1 MTKMITQNG
10 APSVEEIAQVIS
22 NLVNGRKWTGI
33 VIQDMNLV
41 RLPAL
46 QFDLN
51 GVSHNLSVQ
60 ASAYHY
66 CRPRENADVYE
77 AIEIGFPSFEFS
89 EGFINKYAE
98 DATDPLET
106 VYGYVPIDVLAHELH
121 HFITKQDS

>member
-10 APSVEEIAQVIS
+10 EPSVEEIAQVIS

-51 GVSHNLSVQ
+51 GVAHNLSVQ

-66 CRPRENADVYE
+66 CTPRENADVYE
-77 AIEIGFPSFEFS
+77 AVEIGFPSFEFS
-89 EGFINKYAE
+89 EAFINKYAE

-106 VYGYVPIDVLAHELH
+106 VYGYVPIDELARELH
-121 HFITKQDS
+121 YFITKQDS

>member
-1 MTKMITQNG
+1 MTKMITQNRT
-10 APSVEEIAQVIS
+10 PSIEEISQIIR
-22 NLVNGRKWTGI
+22 NHVNGRKWTGR
-33 VIQDMNLV
+33 VIQDVNLV

-51 GVSHNLSVQ
+51 GVAHNLSVQ

-66 CRPRENADVYE
+66 CIPRKNADVYE
-77 AIEIGFPSFEFS
+77 AVEIGFPSFEFS